1 MITIRKA
8 IPSDIPEIILLVKE
22 LALFEKAPDEVT
34 VTVEDYLNN
43 GFTDNR
49 LFDCNLAY
57 YDGEL
62 AAFSLWYFRFSTW
75 KGKRLYLED
84 LYVRDQFRGLGIGK
98 LLLNQVIEEAKLTHC
113 TGLMWQVL
121 EWNEPAIE
129 FYKKYNAQ
137 LDGEWINV
145 NLSIK

>member
-8 IPSDIPEIILLVKE
+8 IQADIPDIIALVKE
-22 LALFEKAPDEVT
+22 LALFEKAPEEVT
-34 VTVEDYLNN
+34 VTAEDYLQN
-43 GFTDNR
+43 GFKENR

-57 YDGEL
+57 FDGEL
-62 AAFSLWYFRFSTW
+62 AGFSLWYFRFSTW

-84 LYVRDQFRGLGIGK
+84 LYVREQFRGKGIGK
-98 LLLNQVIEEAKLTHC
+98 ILLNQVIDEAKVTQC
-113 TGLMWQVL
+113 SGLMWQVL
-121 EWNEPAIE
+121 EWNEPAIK

>member
-8 IPSDIPEIILLVKE
+8 IQADIPEIILLVRE

-34 VTVEDYLNN
+34 VTEADYLSNRFN
-43 GFTDNR
+43 DNR

-57 YDGEL
+57 YDGDL
-62 AAFSLWYFRFSTW
+62 VGFSLWYFRFSTW

-84 LYVRDQFRGLGIGK
+84 LYVRDQYRGLGIGK
-98 LLLNQVIEEAKLTHC
+98 LLLNKAIEEAKLTQC

>member
-8 IPSDIPEIILLVKE
+8 IQADIPEIILLVRE

-34 VTVEDYLNN
+34 VTEADYLTN
-43 GFTDNR
+43 GFNDNR

-57 YDGEL
+57 YDGDL
-62 AAFSLWYFRFSTW
+62 VGFSLWYFRFSTW

-84 LYVRDQFRGLGIGK
+84 LYVRDQYRGLGIGK
-98 LLLNQVIEEAKLTHC
+98 LLLNKAIEEAKLTQC

>member
-8 IPSDIPEIILLVKE
+8 IQADIPEIILLVRE

-34 VTVEDYLNN
+34 VTEADYLTN
-43 GFTDNR
+43 GFNDNP

-57 YDGEL
+57 YDGDL
-62 AAFSLWYFRFSTW
+62 VGFSLWYFRFSTW

-84 LYVRDQFRGLGIGK
+84 LYVRDQYRGLGIGK
-98 LLLNQVIEEAKLTHC
+98 LLLNKAIEEAKLTQC